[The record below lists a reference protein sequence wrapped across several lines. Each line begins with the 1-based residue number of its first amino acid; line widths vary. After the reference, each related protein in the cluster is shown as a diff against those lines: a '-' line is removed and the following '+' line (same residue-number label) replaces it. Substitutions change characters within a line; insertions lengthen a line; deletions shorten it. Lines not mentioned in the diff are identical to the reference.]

1 MSDPRHDDTVDTLR
15 AALAGR
21 YAFERLLGEGA
32 MGKVVL
38 ARDVTLERLVAV
50 KVISPELAAT
60 STFRDRFLLEA
71 RTVAKLRHPSIVT
84 VHEAGEA
91 AGHLY
96 FVMEYVPGESLRG
109 LLDQTQRL
117 SPERTTEILGD
128 VADALAYAHAQGV
141 IHRDVKPENILI
153 DGDTGRAMLTDFG
166 IARALTA
173 AADARLTGTGLIVGS
188 PRYMSPEQAAGEREL
203 DGRADIYSLGLIGYE
218 MLTGESPFAGAS
230 AASLIARQITQPA
243 PPVRQRAPNAPTA
256 LATAIDRALEKDP
269 EHRWQTA
276 AEMATTL
283 RSAHVAT
290 APRNER
296 ARRWWPVV
304 AAAAAAVIVAI
315 IWSVARPSSSSAED
329 ARRPVLVMPFGVLR
343 GDASLD
349 WLRQGSV
356 DMLTRNLAQWRD
368 VDVVDYEHTLDLIRE
383 ANLEGAPAVGLSQA
397 RELAREADAG
407 TVVLGQIQR
416 IGDSIGVVARVYD
429 VDDGHLVSELSAGG
443 LASADS
449 RWLFDELANEMLGL
463 AGAAPSQR
471 KVQVARITTS
481 SVEAYRQYLNGAR
494 ALHAWNLE
502 AADSAFER
510 ATSIDTTFA
519 LAYYKRAQTQGWR
532 RQSDT
537 LARRYA
543 RLAAAHAERLPVR
556 ERALVDGLLDM
567 LEDNHTRA
575 QQRFASLLAEDSTDA
590 EAWYGFGDAYFH
602 ATPKGPEDIATRF
615 TQALRAF
622 DKA

>member
-128 VADALAYAHAQGV
+128 VAGALAYAHAQGV

-203 DGRADIYSLGLIGYE
+203 DGRTDIYSLGLIGYE

-243 PPVRQRAPNAPTA
+243 PPVRERAPNAPPG
-256 LATAIDRALEKDP
+256 LAMAIDRALEKDP
-269 EHRWQTA
+269 ERRWQSA
-276 AEMATTL
+276 GEMAEAIRGAMPL
-283 RSAHVAT
+283 AAL
-290 APRNER
+290 PRQTR
-296 ARRWWPVV
+296 VPPWWWPALAAG
-304 AAAAAAVIVAI
+304 AAALIATVTWGI
-315 IWSVARPSSSSAED
+315 ARPSRSSA
-329 ARRPVLVMPFGVLR
+329 
-343 GDASLD
+343 
-349 WLRQGSV
+349 
-356 DMLTRNLAQWRD
+356 
-368 VDVVDYEHTLDLIRE
+368 
-383 ANLEGAPAVGLSQA
+383 
-397 RELAREADAG
+397 
-407 TVVLGQIQR
+407 
-416 IGDSIGVVARVYD
+416 
-429 VDDGHLVSELSAGG
+429 DD
-443 LASADS
+443 
-449 RWLFDELANEMLGL
+449 
-463 AGAAPSQR
+463 
-471 KVQVARITTS
+471 
-481 SVEAYRQYLNGAR
+481 
-494 ALHAWNLE
+494 
-502 AADSAFER
+502 
-510 ATSIDTTFA
+510 
-519 LAYYKRAQTQGWR
+519 
-532 RQSDT
+532 
-537 LARRYA
+537 
-543 RLAAAHAERLPVR
+543 
-556 ERALVDGLLDM
+556 
-567 LEDNHTRA
+567 
-575 QQRFASLLAEDSTDA
+575 
-590 EAWYGFGDAYFH
+590 
-602 ATPKGPEDIATRF
+602 
-615 TQALRAF
+615 
-622 DKA
+622 